1 MQRENNEAQDELGLH
16 HELTD
21 ELFQE
26 LVEEVAGQRV
36 VSVALWEESL
46 ADEAEEGPIPPE
58 ERTVFDLDLYL
69 ENHRYLELYGV
80 QAYRSPEADP
90 LQGLEGLGRIMA
102 DLVEKG
108 LWLEEVAT
116 DQEERLVLVL
126 THRHEPQLYLNV
138 AGWVLEEWE
147 SLPED

>member
-1 MQRENNEAQDELGLH
+1 MSQEKNDTQDELGLH

-26 LVEEVAGQRV
+26 LMEAVAGQRV

-46 ADEAEEGPIPPE
+46 ADEAEASPVPPE
-58 ERTVFDLDLYL
+58 ERTIFDLDLYL

-80 QAYRSPEADP
+80 QAYTSPGEDP
-90 LQGLEGLGRIMA
+90 LQGLAVLGRIMA

-108 LWLEEVAT
+108 LWLEEVAA
-116 DQEERLVLVL
+116 DQEERLVLIL
-126 THRHEPQLYLNV
+126 THRHEPRLYLNV

-147 SLPED
+147 SLPEE